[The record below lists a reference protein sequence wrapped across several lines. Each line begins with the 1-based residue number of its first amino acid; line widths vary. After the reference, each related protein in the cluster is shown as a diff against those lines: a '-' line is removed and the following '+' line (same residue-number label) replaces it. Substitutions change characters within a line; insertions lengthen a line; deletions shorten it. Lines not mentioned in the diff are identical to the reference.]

1 MRRQVLLALL
11 VAAGSAGWPALADEP
26 PGLSDAVRAYT
37 QTTSTP
43 AFDYALVDL
52 NEDGILDAVV
62 LLKSPYCGSG
72 GCDMLILRGRAGGFA
87 LVSKSTIS
95 NQPIKVFRERQH
107 GWHTLLVTV
116 KGGGIEPGTVVMPFN
131 GRKYPL
137 NPSVQPRAT
146 PAEFDA
152 ATTLAFREGGTP

>member
-11 VAAGSAGWPALADEP
+11 VATGSAGWPALADEP

-37 QTTSTP
+37 QTSSTP
-43 AFDYALVDL
+43 AFEYALGDL
-52 NEDGILDAVV
+52 NDDGIPDAVV
-62 LLKSPYCGSG
+62 LLKNPYCGSG

-95 NQPIKVFRERQH
+95 NQPIKVSRERQH

-116 KGGGIEPGTVVMPFN
+116 KGGGIKPGTVVMPFN

-146 PAEFDA
+146 LAQFDA
-152 ATTLAFREGGTP
+152 ATALKFRTGGTP

>member
-1 MRRQVLLALL
+1 MRRQILLALL
-11 VAAGSAGWPALADEP
+11 VAAASAGWPALADEP

-37 QTTSTP
+37 QTSSTP
-43 AFDYALVDL
+43 SFEYALVDL
-52 NEDGILDAVV
+52 NEDGVLDAVV
-62 LLKSPYCGSG
+62 LLKNPYCGSG
-72 GCDMLILRGRAGGFA
+72 GCDMLILRGSAGRFA

-95 NQPIKVFRERQH
+95 NQPIKVSRERQH

-116 KGGGIEPGTVVMPFN
+116 KGGGIQPRSVVMPFN

-146 PAEFDA
+146 PAHFDS
-152 ATTLAFREGGTP
+152 ATALAFRMGGTP